1 MSDRR
6 SSHHHHHIRHS
17 FEEKYRALENEL
29 KRKNETLDSLRND
42 YIDTSQ
48 HQNDLSRS
56 SIDQSVIYMHS

>member
-6 SSHHHHHIRHS
+6 SSHHHHIRHS

-56 SIDQSVIYMHS
+56 SIDQSVIYLHS